1 MFSGMFS
8 LTFCPIFQ
16 TEEEMFF
23 LPRMSHKVTYEE
35 DDEDDDEE
43 DHADV
48 DHELGVR
55 VVDFVEQGLG

>member
-1 MFSGMFS
+1 MFS

-16 TEEEMFF
+16 TEEEMSRNWH
-23 LPRMSHKVTYEE
+23 LLSRRSQKVTYEE
-35 DDEDDDEE
+35 DDEDDDQE